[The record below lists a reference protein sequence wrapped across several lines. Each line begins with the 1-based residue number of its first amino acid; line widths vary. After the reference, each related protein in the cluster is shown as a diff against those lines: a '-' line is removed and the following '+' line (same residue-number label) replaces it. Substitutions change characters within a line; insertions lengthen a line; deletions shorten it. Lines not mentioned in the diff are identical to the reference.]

1 VARRF
6 ARLAGAIGWA
16 LLGTSALAGLVV
28 AGVVA
33 FALSPMG
40 RPVVAGQVVGLI
52 DAAVKGGL
60 ALEAVAVLPDG
71 RIEVRGLVVRDPDGD
86 EVLRVRVARLLLD
99 VRRLSARDVGLSV
112 ELEDPFVD
120 LAREEDG
127 SLSLANAFALEHPSP
142 EKEKQPFRWTLRLTA
157 LAVQGGEVRSSG
169 RVDVPDLAAHDVSLT
184 ARGSWGPRGGAAE
197 LKLRGRL
204 EEPFSETIALDGD
217 VSLED
222 ARLRA
227 STLVVEV
234 GDNAL
239 ELVAEADLGTLAGRA
254 AILRLGVARADLAQ
268 FVPGARELGGNLA
281 GGLYAEADGEVA
293 TAALR
298 LVPPEGVAKG
308 GRVEAIAALRL
319 PPAPFALGF
328 LLETEGLDPVRLV
341 GRAPPGAITLRAK
354 GAAAGDALETLRGH
368 VDLRVAPSRIGRGT
382 FGPVTLAAH
391 ADRGSWDVS
400 KLDAR
405 IPGLAVTGGG
415 RWRKG
420 GAVSGAFELDAR
432 DVALALRS
440 VTLVSGVALP
450 QVAGRGRVALRL
462 AGTSA
467 RPAIDA
473 DVNARVVRV
482 AGVAV
487 EGARLRASMSG
498 PLRAPD
504 VGLQGTIAVLRTGG
518 DVLFRAGRLRA
529 ALVGGEG
536 AVDLT
541 ASVPG
546 VGTEPLALHARGRL
560 GPRRDTLSISE
571 LALAWPKSRFTL
583 ARPTE
588 LRFEGPSVDRLE
600 LVSGGQRIA
609 VSGGLGQRGRIDA
622 RAELVG
628 VDLARLPP
636 GLVPGDLELGGTLT
650 LEARAS
656 GTTAKPVV
664 DARLALEEGAAFGIA
679 GVAALGTGRW
689 DGANRRA
696 AVDIEVRREAG
707 GIVAIRAELPAE
719 LGRARAAEPLE
730 ATIRV
735 EGVSVEEAL
744 RLAKVEVPAKGIASA
759 EARVTGTV
767 GAPAF
772 EATAALEEGAYGELA
787 PLTARLRLDATGDEA
802 KLELRAEG
810 GGAGGVVVSGA
821 VPLDL
826 SALLA
831 DPEQTLAA
839 LRRTPAEAR
848 VEIPG
853 VNLAPLAGRFGIPD
867 DVGGLVTGAADV
879 KGTID
884 APRGRVRLQLVDGAF
899 EGYAGLGATVNATLG
914 PERIAIEALGALGR
928 EALVQLDAS
937 LAAPPERIRSAE
949 ALRRTP
955 IKIEATVPK
964 IALDRTARSPLP
976 LAGTVEGRLRVTGTL
991 AEPVAE
997 LAARGDRIAV
1007 DGRPL
1012 GALEASAR
1020 YSGGRGQGEAVVSP
1034 TAGGT
1039 LRATFALTASLGLGA
1054 DWTKLAEAPASARLV
1069 ADQVS
1074 LGVLTAVVPDL
1085 FRSAAGRLDADLAA
1099 QGPLAR
1105 LFPRG
1110 DLRISDGRVAIAEY
1124 GDWDRIALEAS
1135 FGEDAMELRRLHAER
1150 RKGSLDVSGAIR
1162 GLRAET
1168 ATVEAKAKLKTL
1180 TVVYEGQD
1188 AATVDLDAN
1197 AKGKLRW
1204 PELTARVEVERGI
1217 VRIPNR
1223 TPRPLQSIDDR
1234 PDIVVGRPKERKGR
1248 AEDGQE
1254 RPFHAEFDVDIP
1266 ARLRITCESPR
1277 YDLTLRADTQVE
1289 LEGSEVFM
1297 SGSIETVRGEV
1308 EPLGGR
1314 LFEIERGRVQF
1325 TGGPPRA
1332 AAIDAAAVWKHP
1344 PYLVTV
1350 TVTGPALEP
1359 TVRLSSQPPR
1369 DEAEI
1374 AQLIATGR
1382 DAVKPG
1388 GVSGTISNT
1397 GGTGG
1402 DGSITAEEAGKI
1414 AASAIANKFLG
1425 DVLLKQLPLP
1435 IDTVAVDTGGVRTG
1449 AYLNDRVYVGYTR
1462 RFEAQEAQKENRDEF
1477 RIEYQITPRW
1487 TLEGEV
1493 GDQRSS
1499 GSLIW
1504 SRNF

>member
-1 VARRF
+1 V
-6 ARLAGAIGWA
+6 
-16 LLGTSALAGLVV
+16 
-28 AGVVA
+28 
-33 FALSPMG
+33 
-40 RPVVAGQVVGLI
+40 
-52 DAAVKGGL
+52 
-60 ALEAVAVLPDG
+60 
-71 RIEVRGLVVRDPDGD
+71 
-86 EVLRVRVARLLLD
+86 
-99 VRRLSARDVGLSV
+99 
-112 ELEDPFVD
+112 
-120 LAREEDG
+120 
-127 SLSLANAFALEHPSP
+127 
-142 EKEKQPFRWTLRLTA
+142 
-157 LAVQGGEVRSSG
+157 
-169 RVDVPDLAAHDVSLT
+169 
-184 ARGSWGPRGGAAE
+184 
-197 LKLRGRL
+197 
-204 EEPFSETIALDGD
+204 
-217 VSLED
+217 
-222 ARLRA
+222 
-227 STLVVEV
+227 
-234 GDNAL
+234 
-239 ELVAEADLGTLAGRA
+239 
-254 AILRLGVARADLAQ
+254 
-268 FVPGARELGGNLA
+268 
-281 GGLYAEADGEVA
+281 
-293 TAALR
+293 
-298 LVPPEGVAKG
+298 
-308 GRVEAIAALRL
+308 
-319 PPAPFALGF
+319 
-328 LLETEGLDPVRLV
+328 
-341 GRAPPGAITLRAK
+341 
-354 GAAAGDALETLRGH
+354 
-368 VDLRVAPSRIGRGT
+368 
-382 FGPVTLAAH
+382 
-391 ADRGSWDVS
+391 
-400 KLDAR
+400 
-405 IPGLAVTGGG
+405 
-415 RWRKG
+415 
-420 GAVSGAFELDAR
+420 
-432 DVALALRS
+432 
-440 VTLVSGVALP
+440 
-450 QVAGRGRVALRL
+450 
-462 AGTSA
+462 
-467 RPAIDA
+467 
-473 DVNARVVRV
+473 
-482 AGVAV
+482 
-487 EGARLRASMSG
+487 
-498 PLRAPD
+498 
-504 VGLQGTIAVLRTGG
+504 QGTIAALRTGG

-1124 GDWDRIALEAS
+1124 GDWDRIALDAS